1 MTHTP
6 KQDLETLNRRLLM
19 ERSVPGRVGHTL
31 PPLDVPEQEAPPA
44 EMIRD
49 DLPMPE
55 VSEGEIV
62 RYFSQMSQSNFSI
75 DHNFYPLGSCTM
87 KYNPKLDDE
96 MAGMPGMSEVHPS
109 QPEASVQGALKL
121 MYELQGLLTEM
132 TGMAGASLAPMA
144 GAEGELAGMLMTR
157 AYHLANGDTGRTK
170 VLIPDSA
177 HGTNPASAAMAGFEV
192 VPISSDDNGN
202 TDIAALQAAVG
213 DDLAGFMLTQ
223 PSTLGLFDTNILE
236 VMRVVRGAG
245 GIVYGDGA
253 NLNALIG
260 LVKLGDLGFDVVHS
274 NLHKTFT
281 QPHGGG
287 GPGAGP
293 VIAGERLKP
302 FLPSP
307 VVELC
312 KAPDGTTRYTLGTPP
327 QSIGKMGAFH
337 GNFGALVR
345 AYSYIRTLGNEGIRS
360 VSRDAIINANYILSQ
375 LRGLLRPALRPPL
388 HARGRLLGKEPEARP
403 RRIRARRRQA
413 PDRLRNTPAY
423 DVLPADRRGGAHDR
437 AHRDGEQGDPRLL
450 HRRDE
455 DHRPRGRR
463 VPRPAPRSPPRHPQH
478 SPRRGQRR
486 PPPQP
491 PLAARKG
498 AAPTPALIRAAVRS
512 GGLFLIRRGV
522 VFLYPI
528 IPVVWA
534 VVPTP

>member
-1 MTHTP
+1 
-6 KQDLETLNRRLLM
+6 M

-132 TGMAGASLAPMA
+132 TGMVGASLAPMA

-375 LRGLLRPALRPPL
+375 LRGYYDLPYDRHCMHEVVFSARNLKRAHGVSALDVAKRLIDYGIHPPTMYFPLIVEEALMIEPTETESKETLDYFIDVMKTIAREAAESPDLLHEAPHDTPNT
-388 HARGRLLGKEPEARP
+388 RLDEANA
-403 RRIRARRRQA
+403 ARR
-413 PDRLRNTPAY
+413 PNLRW
-423 DVLPADRRGGAHDR
+423 
-437 AHRDGEQGDPRLL
+437 
-450 HRRDE
+450 
-455 DHRPRGRR
+455 RP
-463 VPRPAPRSPPRHPQH
+463 
-478 SPRRGQRR
+478 
-486 PPPQP
+486 
-491 PLAARKG
+491 
-498 AAPTPALIRAAVRS
+498 
-512 GGLFLIRRGV
+512 
-522 VFLYPI
+522 
-528 IPVVWA
+528 
-534 VVPTP
+534 

>member
-1 MTHTP
+1 MTPTP

-19 ERSVPGRVGHTL
+19 ERSVPGRVGYTL

-62 RYFSQMSQSNFSI
+62 RYFSQMSQANFSI

-109 QPEASVQGALKL
+109 QPEASVQGAMKL
-121 MYELQGLLTEM
+121 MYELQGLLIEM

-312 KAPDGTTRYTLGTPP
+312 KAPDGTTRYTLSTPP

-375 LRGLLRPALRPPL
+375 LRGYYDLPYDRHCMHEVVFSARNLKRAHGVSALDVAKRLIDYGIHPPTMYFPLIVEEALMIEPTETESKETLDYFIDVMKTIAREAAESPDLLHEAPHDTPNT
-388 HARGRLLGKEPEARP
+388 RLDEANA
-403 RRIRARRRQA
+403 ARR
-413 PDRLRNTPAY
+413 PNLRW
-423 DVLPADRRGGAHDR
+423 
-437 AHRDGEQGDPRLL
+437 
-450 HRRDE
+450 
-455 DHRPRGRR
+455 RP
-463 VPRPAPRSPPRHPQH
+463 
-478 SPRRGQRR
+478 
-486 PPPQP
+486 
-491 PLAARKG
+491 
-498 AAPTPALIRAAVRS
+498 
-512 GGLFLIRRGV
+512 
-522 VFLYPI
+522 
-528 IPVVWA
+528 
-534 VVPTP
+534 